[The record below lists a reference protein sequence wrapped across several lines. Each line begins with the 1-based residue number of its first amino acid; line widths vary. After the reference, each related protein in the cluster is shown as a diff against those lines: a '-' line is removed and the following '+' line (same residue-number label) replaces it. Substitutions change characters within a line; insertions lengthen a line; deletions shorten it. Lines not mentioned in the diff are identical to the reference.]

1 MILVNGIEAHVPG
14 DDRGVLLG
22 DGLFETVM
30 MDSGRPRLWPYH
42 VARLE
47 RGLERLGF
55 PPVDES
61 HLREELQRVAPEG
74 RCMARVTLTRG
85 QGPRG
90 YLPPDHVT
98 MTRIVAGGP
107 ALAQSMGVEPKP
119 LRMGW
124 SPVSMAIQPAL
135 AGLKHTSRLEQV
147 VIRQSW
153 EAGWDEAIV
162 CDTQGRLVSA
172 TQGNLWWRQGT
183 DLFTPPVDEAGIA
196 GTRRAWI
203 FDHATAHGFT
213 VQEQRATPE
222 ALQRVDGLYVS
233 NARLGLYPGRLIE
246 TDMPDTTWQDDPVRV
261 LSMAL
266 HEAD

>member
-1 MILVNGIEAHVPG
+1 MILVNGVESCVPG
-14 DDRGVLLG
+14 DDRGLLLG
-22 DGLFETVM
+22 DGLFETIM
-30 MDSGRPRLWPYH
+30 MEGGQPRLWPYH

-47 RGLERLGF
+47 RGLKRLGF
-55 PPVDES
+55 PRVDAAL
-61 HLREELQRVAPEG
+61 LREELQQVAPEG
-74 RCMARVTLTRG
+74 QRMARITVTRG

-90 YLPPDHVT
+90 YAPPENVE
-98 MTRIVAGGP
+98 MTRIVSAGP
-107 ALAQSMGVEPKP
+107 VLRQSRGAEPKP

-124 SPVSMAIQPAL
+124 SRVAMAIQPAL

-153 EAGWDEAIV
+153 EAGWDEAVV

-172 TQGNLWWRQGT
+172 TQGNLWWRQGM

-203 FDHATAHGFT
+203 FAHAASCGFA
-213 VQEQRATPE
+213 VHEQSVEPQ
-222 ALQRVDGLYVS
+222 ALDQVDGLYVS
-233 NARLGLYPGRLIE
+233 NARLGLHPARLIE
-246 TDMPDTTWQDDPVRV
+246 TDMPDTAWQDDPVRV